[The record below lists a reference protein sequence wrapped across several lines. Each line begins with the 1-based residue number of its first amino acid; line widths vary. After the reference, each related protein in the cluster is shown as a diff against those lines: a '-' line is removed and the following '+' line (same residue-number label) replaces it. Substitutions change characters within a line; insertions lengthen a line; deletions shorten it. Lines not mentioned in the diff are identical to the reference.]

1 MIWFWQKAKAKAADD
16 RAIFITM
23 LVFGAI
29 GLLMT
34 LALSIERY
42 IQLTQ
47 PDAVL
52 ACNFN
57 VLFNCGVVMQ
67 TWQARVFGFPNS
79 FIGLMAYPVVITVA
93 VAVLAG
99 AKFPAWFWRWATV
112 GYGLGAIFAYWLFF
126 QSVYVIQVLCPLCL
140 VVTVSTTILFAVLMY
155 YNLRENVF
163 NLPKAWHKRV
173 LVWQQNGYDKLAV
186 AAWLALLVLLVF
198 MQFPDI
204 I

>member
-1 MIWFWQKAKAKAADD
+1 MFDFFKRKNKADD
-16 RAIFITM
+16 RAIFTTM
-23 LVFGAI
+23 LVCGAI
-29 GLLMT
+29 GLAMA

-57 VLFNCGVVMQ
+57 ALFNCGVVMQ
-67 TWQARVFGFPNS
+67 TWQAKVFGFPNS

-93 VAVLAG
+93 VAALAG
-99 AKFPAWFWRWATV
+99 ARFPQWFWRWATV

-126 QSVYVIQVLCPLCL
+126 QSVYVIEVLCPLCL
-140 VVTVSTTILFAVLMY
+140 VVTASTTILFATLMH

-163 NLPKAWHKRV
+163 NLPKAWHKKV
-173 LVWQQNGYDKLAV
+173 LAWQQGGYGKLAV

-198 MQFPDI
+198 LKFPDI